1 METVLR
7 YGVIAAFF
15 ISAVVLTF
23 LVLKTLSFG
32 RRSLN
37 AAPRGNWKKGVFYA
51 FGQGMMPWEKESA
64 KNHLITYMAGFCY
77 HFGILAALFYLF
89 SLVIP
94 FTCGIVVINILQ
106 VLMAAGAVCG
116 LGLFLKRSLKQ
127 FMRSLSCPDDF
138 IANLLVD
145 LFIILSFLNS
155 SLINL
160 KPILF
165 SVSILMLLYIPI
177 GKIRHCFFF
186 FYSRILFGHF
196 YGRRGVFPRSQ
207 HQFKVSR

>member
-32 RRSLN
+32 KRSLN

-64 KNHLITYMAGFCY
+64 KNHLLTYMAGFCY
-77 HFGILAALFYLF
+77 HFGIFAALVYLL

-94 FTCGIVVINILQ
+94 FACGKRVINILQ
-106 VLMAAGAVCG
+106 VLMASGAVCG
-116 LGLFLKRSLKQ
+116 LGLLLKRSLKQ

-145 LFIILSFLNS
+145 LFIVLSFLNS

-165 SVSILMLLYIPI
+165 SVSILMLLYIPT

-196 YGRRGVFPRSQ
+196 FGRRGVFPRSQ
-207 HQFKVSR
+207 HQFKG

>member
-15 ISAVVLTF
+15 ISAGALVS
-23 LVLKTLSFG
+23 LVLKTFSFG
-32 RRSLN
+32 KRSLH
-37 AAPRGNWKKGVFYA
+37 AVPRGNWKKGVFYA

-64 KNHLITYMAGFCY
+64 RKHLITYMAGFCY
-77 HFGILAALFYLF
+77 HFGIFAAFFYLL

-94 FTCGIVVINILQ
+94 FTYGKVVMNILQ

-116 LGLFLKRSLKQ
+116 LGLLLKRSLKQ

-145 LFIILSFLNS
+145 IFIILSFLNS

-160 KPILF
+160 KPALF
-165 SVSILMLLYIPI
+165 FVSISMLLYIPI

-196 YGRRGVFPRSQ
+196 FGRRGVFPRSQ
-207 HQFKVSR
+207 HQFKV